1 MSVLQKTM
9 PVTYQTTLEREASIM
24 GSTLHTASTVNLTIK
39 PAPADTG
46 YVFKRTDLP
55 DEPTVHALADHV
67 KQVERA
73 TTISEGSVKIHT
85 IEHLLS
91 ALRGLDIDNAYITM
105 DSNEPPI
112 GDGSADPY
120 VQLVE
125 KAGRKELEAAR
136 SYFEIKEPICVEGK
150 DGSFMIAIPDDG
162 FKITCT
168 NANHTGFH
176 TQYFSQ
182 EITPEI
188 YKKEIAKARTFVFY
202 EEVQALLDK
211 GLIKGGSLEN
221 AIVIRGESVLSK
233 EPMRFTDEFVRH
245 KVLDIIGDLAL
256 FPVRVK
262 GHIICAKPS
271 HSLNTDFAKALTRN
285 YRKYLNQLM
294 PVENI
299 PVGEG
304 ALDVNQ
310 VMRILPH
317 RYPFLMVDRILKFE
331 GATRATG
338 AKAVTINEPYFQ
350 GHFPGHPVMPGVLQ
364 IEAMAQVASI
374 LLLRKAENAG
384 RLGFFMS
391 ADNIKF
397 RRPVMPGDTMI
408 IQVELVKSRGKIGKA
423 VGQCTVN
430 GEVVSEG
437 EMTFAIM

>member
-1 MSVLQKTM
+1 M
-9 PVTYQTTLEREASIM
+9 PVTLQTTLEREATIM
-24 GSTLHTASTVNLTIK
+24 GSALHTGKTVKLTIK

-55 DEPTVHALADHV
+55 DEPTVNALADNV

-91 ALRGLDIDNAYITM
+91 SLRGLDIDNAFISM
-105 DSNEPPI
+105 DANEPPI
-112 GDGSADPY
+112 GDGSSEAY

-125 KAGRKELEAAR
+125 NAGRKELDVPR
-136 SYFEIKEPICVEGK
+136 QYFEIREPISVEGK
-150 DGSFMIAIPDDG
+150 DGSFMVALPDDT
-162 FKITCT
+162 FRISCT
-168 NANHTGFH
+168 NANHTGLH

-188 YKKEIAKARTFVFY
+188 YKEAISKARTFVFY
-202 EEVQALLDK
+202 EEVQPLLDK

-233 EPMRFTDEFVRH
+233 EPMRYADEFVRH

-256 FPVRVK
+256 FPIRLK
-262 GHIICAKPS
+262 AHIITAKPS
-271 HSLNTDFAKALTRN
+271 HALNTDFAKALSRN

-304 ALDVNQ
+304 SLDVNQ

-331 GATRATG
+331 GETRATG

-397 RRPVMPGDTMI
+397 RRPVMPGDTLI

-430 GEVVSEG
+430 GEVVSQG
-437 EMTFAIM
+437 EMTFAIQ